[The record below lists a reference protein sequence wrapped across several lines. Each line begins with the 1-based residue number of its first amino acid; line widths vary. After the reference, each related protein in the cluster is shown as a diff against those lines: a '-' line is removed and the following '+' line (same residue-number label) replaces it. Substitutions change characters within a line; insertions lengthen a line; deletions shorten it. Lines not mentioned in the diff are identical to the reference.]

1 MKAPS
6 SEPQVFEQSF
16 LPTHSIACRLPLTVR
31 LLNCFPVL
39 QFVISSTTSKHLPWH
54 PNQARNLLSLV
65 FS

>member
-16 LPTHSIACRLPLTVR
+16 LPTHRIACRLPLTVR

-39 QFVISSTTSKHLPWH
+39 QFVISSTTSKHLP
-54 PNQARNLLSLV
+54 
-65 FS
+65 